1 VRCKGAPNSNR
12 ETLNL
17 ASPFAKKLGSIL
29 QEFTAVWNVLRLF
42 SPPGRLAIDKQTRM
56 CVLGQGK
63 RCTSPESY
71 LFPSKIK
78 VLRLNFLRRHVALST
93 TGAELA
99 ILCLIY
105 ESDRCEIPGVAV
117 PGARGL
123 TGGT

>member
-1 VRCKGAPNSNR
+1 MQGRAKFKPGNFKFSIALYEKTWFNSAR
-12 ETLNL
+12 VYGT
-17 ASPFAKKLGSIL
+17 
-29 QEFTAVWNVLRLF
+29 VWNGLRLF

-105 ESDRCEIPGVAV
+105 ESDRCEIPGVAI